1 MRQFYE
7 AYRRNEKVSPLV
19 RQLPWTHHLIIL
31 SQAKPPETREF
42 NVLAA
47 LKARW
52 TKRELERQI
61 QSGAVLR
68 SAPAAKK
75 VSPAVTQ
82 LHPTA
87 MDELKNAYSL
97 EFLSIEDG
105 HSEAAL
111 HGAMLRN
118 LGRPINA
125 TLSATL
131 PPVTPPPPLASLPA
145 LAARRALIH
154 DALTDAGSYKLQ
166 RAGTDV
172 ALAAARKAYALA
184 EEEPALGV
192 WSALA
197 AYRLAHLVMRQPRT
211 PEVLHE
217 ADALFAE
224 AGRHE
229 SLGPYPHVYRL
240 AVLHHL
246 AAPPRTVE
254 AAFKRAVDAYAI
266 WTRPPSRAART
277 DADRSEGEPSEDALL
292 LPGTIQTELFALLE
306 LSGYFLGL
314 AREPLDGRGARLDEP
329 VFQAPHWRL
338 VGPDPTLGDVLVS
351 KATADAEL
359 LDLAPRV
366 GAAFV
371 FRLPP
376 NRNKATLTVGEG
388 APSALP
394 HRAARLLACLLR
406 HDARDTATL
415 TSRVMG
421 EEGSG
426 AAFRQVKARLRQQ
439 LEDAGVALPAEL
451 IVDGPAKAPRLAP
464 SIVALGAVSEQAYLD
479 RD

>member
-1 MRQFYE
+1 M
-7 AYRRNEKVSPLV
+7 
-19 RQLPWTHHLIIL
+19 
-31 SQAKPPETREF
+31 
-42 NVLAA
+42 
-47 LKARW
+47 
-52 TKRELERQI
+52 
-61 QSGAVLR
+61 
-68 SAPAAKK
+68 
-75 VSPAVTQ
+75 
-82 LHPTA
+82 
-87 MDELKNAYSL
+87 
-97 EFLSIEDG
+97 
-105 HSEAAL
+105 
-111 HGAMLRN
+111 
-118 LGRPINA
+118 
-125 TLSATL
+125 
-131 PPVTPPPPLASLPA
+131 TPPPPLASLPA
-145 LAARRALIH
+145 LASRRALIH

-184 EEEPALGV
+184 EEEPALAL

-254 AAFKRAVDAYAI
+254 AAFKRAVDAYAT

-277 DADRSEGEPSEDALL
+277 DADRSEDGASEDALA

-314 AREPLDGRGARLDEP
+314 SRRPLDGRGARLDQP
-329 VFQAPHWRL
+329 LFQGPHWRL
-338 VGPDPTLGDVLVS
+338 VGPDPALGDVLVS

-359 LDLAPRV
+359 VDLAPRL

-371 FRLPP
+371 FRLPA
-376 NRNKATLTVGEG
+376 NRNKATLTVGTRE
-388 APSALP
+388 PSPLP

-406 HDARDTATL
+406 HDARDMDALIT
-415 TSRVMG
+415 RVMG

-439 LEDAGVALPAEL
+439 LADAGITLPEEL
-451 IVDGPAKAPRLAP
+451 IVEGPGKPPRLAP
-464 SIVALGAVSEQAYLD
+464 SLVALGAVSEQAYLD
-479 RD
+479 RE